1 MCTVL
6 RKPNTEWKNVLF
18 FSFQDSFNQVI
29 TGKNI
34 ETVFMVL
41 STMSTYKDMMYPY
54 KDIDNKPVTN
64 LKTYLH
70 YILKVTSY
78 IHIL

>member
-1 MCTVL
+1 
-6 RKPNTEWKNVLF
+6 
-18 FSFQDSFNQVI
+18 
-29 TGKNI
+29 
-34 ETVFMVL
+34 MVL

-70 YILKVTSY
+70 YILNVTSY
-78 IHIL
+78 INIL